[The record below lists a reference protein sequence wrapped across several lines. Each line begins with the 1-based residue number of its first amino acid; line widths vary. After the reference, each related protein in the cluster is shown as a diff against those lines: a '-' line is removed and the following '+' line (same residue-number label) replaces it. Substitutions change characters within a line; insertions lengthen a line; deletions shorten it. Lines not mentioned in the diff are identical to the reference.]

1 MALKK
6 NDVYITQLFEQ
17 LAVKRPGFKILG
29 RPALLELAVNP
40 SNLYRGYRH
49 RYCNSLVG
57 AIVSITGI
65 QRKEEMAHLLC
76 LIRWMGGRFREN
88 INHKT
93 TFLVSG
99 YACSAKSQYAYLHEI
114 PVVHSSWLYEAWER
128 RNELDFS
135 ATNLSFISK
144 HKLKPF
150 HGAKI
155 GFIGFTEEEK
165 LHLNDVLIQN
175 GGTPVNENNT
185 ECTHLVTKEV
195 FEFSLN
201 TPTKK
206 PSSISRL
213 QILCSKNLMGSLE
226 IQKLNSEKS
235 NVKNDSFKRTL
246 SVSDS
251 NILSENK
258 KKRFTN
264 GNGQCYMDTKSLI
277 SCLGCS
283 NQKLVVN
290 ESFENSDLTTKNNTE
305 IVKES
310 WFWTSVQYQSCGFVK
325 DYCINNISM
334 ISSSTLEI
342 PYYTRKRKKQLD
354 NISNLTAKIHKSI
367 SNENIS
373 SIYKPDV
380 IQQFPMLTNN
390 YDNPKLSCRILISNP
405 NTSTYTKSEGKNLS
419 PRYQIF
425 TELLQTETNY
435 VGILNTIISLYKIPL
450 ETMVE
455 KEEYLNNTEIKIIF
469 GDILPIYEVHSDML
483 KKIKQLAKT
492 WEENSCIGN
501 IIIEF
506 SKDLL
511 RAYPPY
517 INYFEKKREMLLHC
531 DQTKPRFHAFLKVG
545 QTRPECCRESLQEL
559 LIRPVQ
565 RLPSISLLLNDI
577 LKHTDKINPDH
588 KALKLA
594 LESIRE
600 VMTFINEDKRKTEG
614 QVALFDIFNEI
625 DNCPAHLVSSSR
637 NFIARYD
644 VIELSE
650 NITGRGDHLTIFLFS
665 DTLEFTKKRRSLDVK
680 SPKEFNSGF
689 NKGNI
694 TKLYK
699 HIKLISLN
707 SIKQVIDVK
716 ETDGFQNVF
725 SLLII
730 ENQDFQECLC
740 TFAFIESSN
749 YDLNYKNLVLNS
761 ISQQVAITNCSRNVL
776 ISLDSNQLDIN
787 TNKISTGTL
796 EKAFRFANKTRLKF
810 SRALSFNKNSNVF
823 KEIISSM
830 VSPAQNL
837 KKNESSLETLTPS
850 TQLSKIHLTSCSHET
865 SLNLLNESK
874 DNYNS
879 FNKNKTLI
887 KHNSKLH
894 KIY

>member
-1 MALKK
+1 MKTKKGRTKSKSEKSLLSPNIYLEKSFSSDFQVLNVVEKLNTEIKFLEDSSETMALKK

-185 ECTHLVTKEV
+185 ECTH
-195 FEFSLN
+195 
-201 TPTKK
+201 
-206 PSSISRL
+206 
-213 QILCSKNLMGSLE
+213 
-226 IQKLNSEKS
+226 
-235 NVKNDSFKRTL
+235 
-246 SVSDS
+246 
-251 NILSENK
+251 
-258 KKRFTN
+258 
-264 GNGQCYMDTKSLI
+264 
-277 SCLGCS
+277 
-283 NQKLVVN
+283 LVVN